1 MALWTT
7 PYATFFPIHHRNHPF
22 RLESH
27 VEPTQSLGDPQPL
40 PAVAHQEHRNPT
52 SPPPAYN
59 ISHRSS
65 SGFDSVTLAGDDDEH
80 GNLPRE
86 PEKALRKESWQIDL
100 ERQEDV
106 PPADM
111 GTQLLGGRHRRGG
124 HGERTISN
132 TILDVTLFAGGATVL
147 VTLVVFL
154 SRYIDQAVK
163 NGEMMV

>member
-22 RLESH
+22 RLEAH
-27 VEPTQSLGDPQPL
+27 VEPMQSLVDPPPL

-52 SPPPAYN
+52 SPPPTHN
-59 ISHRSS
+59 ISHRPS
-65 SGFDSVTLAGDDDEH
+65 SGFDSITLAGDDKERD
-80 GNLPRE
+80 NLPRE
-86 PEKALRKESWQIDL
+86 PEKALRKDSWQIDL
-100 ERQEDV
+100 ERQGDV

-111 GTQLLGGRHRRGG
+111 GTRLLGRRQRRGG
-124 HGERTISN
+124 HGERTISD
-132 TILDVTLFAGGATVL
+132 TILDVTLFAGGAMVL

-154 SRYIDQAVK
+154 SKYIDQAVK